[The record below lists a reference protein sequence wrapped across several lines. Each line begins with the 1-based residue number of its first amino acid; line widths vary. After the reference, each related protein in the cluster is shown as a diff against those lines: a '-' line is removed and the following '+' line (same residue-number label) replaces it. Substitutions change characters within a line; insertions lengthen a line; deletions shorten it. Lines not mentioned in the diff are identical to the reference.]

1 MYVLISLQWRESLDE
16 CRLGKW
22 GQSSG
27 KTYGF
32 GTRGRETGKEAHL
45 KS

>member
-1 MYVLISLQWRESLDE
+1 MYVLISLQWKESLDE

-27 KTYGF
+27 KRPMNLGP
-32 GTRGRETGKEAHL
+32 GAGRQEKKLT
-45 KS
+45 